1 MDIGNFLKT
10 IFFCGIAILIFILFF
25 YPPVVWQSWIDYILK
40 TPLWITIGQSGFF
53 ILAALALAVGVIFVK
68 ELVTG

>member
-1 MDIGNFLKT
+1 MNIGYFLKT
-10 IFFCGIAILIFILFF
+10 IFFCGIAILFFILAF

-53 ILAALALAVGVIFVK
+53 IFAALALAVGVIFVK
-68 ELVTG
+68 ELVTS